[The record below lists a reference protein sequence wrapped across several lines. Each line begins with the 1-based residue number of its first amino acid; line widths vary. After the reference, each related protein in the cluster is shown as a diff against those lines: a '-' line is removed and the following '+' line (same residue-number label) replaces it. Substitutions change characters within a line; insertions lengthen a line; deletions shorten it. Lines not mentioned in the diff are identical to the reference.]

1 RGLLQVHREAPH
13 RGRGAEAARGLAV
26 GGRRSPL
33 APHQKRAC
41 SPRYKGLAEERT
53 SAISYPREGSMP
65 TTMEAVVLLVAATL
79 GFATGMFILLLITAW
94 DFFKKP
100 IKQFFQKAWN
110 LVFCTAIVMML
121 FSGTAKA
128 EEQDYV
134 DVDGKQHYVV
144 PITVEAPALTASDR
158 LR

>member
-1 RGLLQVHREAPH
+1 
-13 RGRGAEAARGLAV
+13 
-26 GGRRSPL
+26 
-33 APHQKRAC
+33 
-41 SPRYKGLAEERT
+41 PRYKGLAEERT

-65 TTMEAVVLLVAATL
+65 ITMEVVVLLVAATRGL
-79 GFATGMFILLLITAW
+79 ATGMFMLLLITAW
-94 DFFKKP
+94 DFFNKP
-100 IKQFFQKAWN
+100 IMQFFQNAWS
-110 LVFCTAIVMML
+110 LVFCTAIVMRL

-158 LR
+158 LRVLRQDAKELEAKIQASKNAAEFRALLAQRR

>member
-1 RGLLQVHREAPH
+1 
-13 RGRGAEAARGLAV
+13 
-26 GGRRSPL
+26 
-33 APHQKRAC
+33 
-41 SPRYKGLAEERT
+41 
-53 SAISYPREGSMP
+53 MP
-65 TTMEAVVLLVAATL
+65 ITMEVVVLLVAATL

-158 LR
+158 LRVLRQDAKELEAKIQASKNAAEFRALLAQRRVLRREIDKTIGELAMVAR